1 MAKTII
7 VSNRLPVRLEKQ
19 GEKLQFKASEGGL
32 ATGLGSIY
40 KEGDNL
46 WIGWPGLEVGDDQ
59 KTAISE
65 ELSQQN
71 MRPVFLTAQE
81 LEDYYLGFSNQTLWP
96 AFHYFV
102 QYIQYNEARWVAY
115 RSVNEKFAQTILSY
129 AEPDDVIW
137 VHDYQ
142 LMLVPALLREAL
154 PEASIGFFQ
163 HIPFPSFEV
172 LRMLPWRQALLEG
185 VLGSDFIGFHTY
197 DDMRHFL
204 SSVHRLTGYVYRAN
218 KVNVERRTVA
228 VDALPMGIDY
238 EKYYQK
244 ACSREVAD
252 KVQEFRSAFG
262 PQRMVL
268 SVDRLDYSKGIP
280 DRLRA
285 YRRFLEDNPAY
296 HTKVS
301 LILVVVPSRD
311 QVPSYQQLKD
321 EVDELVGKINGAL
334 STPTWQPVHYFYRSF
349 DLTSL
354 SAFYRLSE
362 VAMITPLRDG
372 MNLVC
377 KEYIASRFEGKGA
390 LILSEM
396 AGSAK
401 ELSEAILVNPNDERA
416 LAESLLKGLEM
427 PLDEQSHRLKLM
439 QESLRRYTI
448 FQWVKLFN
456 QNLAK
461 TKKEQSILHSTR
473 LKRGKFEPIT
483 SAYAASQQKLVF
495 LDYDGTLVP
504 FDKDPE
510 VTVPD
515 KELRDLLQETAA
527 VEQLDLVLI
536 SGRPRDFLEKYLG
549 HLPVTL
555 AAEHGI
561 WLRPKNEEWQPHAEL
576 PDERWKEE
584 ARSVIDFY
592 VNRTPGSFLE
602 EKQHALAWHY
612 RSVETGL
619 ARLRCSELSSHLK
632 HMLGDKGLE
641 VLEGN
646 AVVEIK
652 PASINKGVI
661 AHNLQRRLKPDF
673 TLAIGDDRTDE
684 DIFEAL
690 PEQAFTIKVGD
701 GQTRALYSLDD
712 HEAVRSLLKAL
723 LQADR

>member
-1 MAKTII
+1 
-7 VSNRLPVRLEKQ
+7 
-19 GEKLQFKASEGGL
+19 
-32 ATGLGSIY
+32 
-40 KEGDNL
+40 
-46 WIGWPGLEVGDDQ
+46 
-59 KTAISE
+59 
-65 ELSQQN
+65 
-71 MRPVFLTAQE
+71 
-81 LEDYYLGFSNQTLWP
+81 
-96 AFHYFV
+96 
-102 QYIQYNEARWVAY
+102 
-115 RSVNEKFAQTILSY
+115 
-129 AEPDDVIW
+129 
-137 VHDYQ
+137 
-142 LMLVPALLREAL
+142 
-154 PEASIGFFQ
+154 
-163 HIPFPSFEV
+163 
-172 LRMLPWRQALLEG
+172 
-185 VLGSDFIGFHTY
+185 
-197 DDMRHFL
+197 
-204 SSVHRLTGYVYRAN
+204 
-218 KVNVERRTVA
+218 
-228 VDALPMGIDY
+228 
-238 EKYYQK
+238 
-244 ACSREVAD
+244 
-252 KVQEFRSAFG
+252 
-262 PQRMVL
+262 
-268 SVDRLDYSKGIP
+268 
-280 DRLRA
+280 
-285 YRRFLEDNPAY
+285 
-296 HTKVS
+296 
-301 LILVVVPSRD
+301 
-311 QVPSYQQLKD
+311 
-321 EVDELVGKINGAL
+321 
-334 STPTWQPVHYFYRSF
+334 
-349 DLTSL
+349 
-354 SAFYRLSE
+354 
-362 VAMITPLRDG
+362 
-372 MNLVC
+372 
-377 KEYIASRFEGKGA
+377 
-390 LILSEM
+390 M

-401 ELSEAILVNPNDERA
+401 ELSEAILVNPNDKRA

-473 LKRGKFEPIT
+473 LKPDKFEPIT

-510 VTVPD
+510 VTIPD
-515 KELRDLLQETAA
+515 KELRNLLQETAA

-549 HLPVTL
+549 HLPITL

-561 WLRPKNEEWQPHAEL
+561 WLRTKDEEWQPHAEL

-690 PEQAFTIKVGD
+690 PAQAFTIKVGD
-701 GQTRALYSLDD
+701 GQTRAQYSLDD

-723 LQADR
+723 LPADS